1 MRYTVDKNKTESA
14 YMQLYEQMREDI
26 TGGLYPY
33 GTRMPSKRTVAQET
47 GVSVITVEHTYAILS
62 DEGYI
67 EPRERS
73 GFYVIYRDVDFFGST
88 GTSASVAWSL
98 GKKLT
103 GDSFTGDSL
112 TSGHR
117 TGAPAGNYLSED
129 KLTENKLPVNDL
141 READLEIGSDMSGR
155 WQASQN
161 LTRGRS
167 RTDEQMPYGVVAR
180 TMRRVLS
187 FRGEKVLERSP
198 SGGLPGLRSAI
209 AAYLGR
215 ARGIHVL
222 PEQIIIGSGSEYL
235 YSLIV
240 QVLGRDRIFA
250 LEDPSYEKIRRMY
263 EVNGVRCEMLRMGP
277 EGILSSELKR
287 SKASVLHVTPYN
299 SYPSG
304 VTAAASKRREYIN
317 WATSRGGTII
327 EDDFDSEFTV
337 SSKPEDTL
345 FSLEPEK
352 TVIYMNT
359 FTQTIGPSVR
369 IGYMILPLRMTEV
382 FREKVGFYSSTVP
395 TFEQYVLTELIESGE
410 FERHINRVRR
420 NRRRWEHNG
429 REEK

>member
-1 MRYTVDKNKTESA
+1 MRYTVDKNKAESA

-33 GTRMPSKRTVAQET
+33 GSRMPSKRTVAQET

-73 GFYVIYRDVDFFGST
+73 GFYVIYRDADFFGSA
-88 GTSASVAWSL
+88 GASASVASSS
-98 GKKLT
+98 GNKMA
-103 GDSFTGDSL
+103 GD
-112 TSGHR
+112 R
-117 TGAPAGNYLSED
+117 WKAP
-129 KLTENKLPVNDL
+129 
-141 READLEIGSDMSGR
+141 
-155 WQASQN
+155 QN

-167 RTDEQMPYGVVAR
+167 RTDEQMPYGVMAR

-215 ARGIHVL
+215 ARGIRVL

-263 EVNGVRCEMLRMGP
+263 EVNGVHCEMLKMGP

-345 FSLEPEK
+345 FSLEPEQ

-369 IGYMILPLRMTEV
+369 IGYMILPLRITEV
-382 FREKVGFYSSTVP
+382 FREIVGFYSSTVP

>member
-1 MRYTVDKNKTESA
+1 MRYTVDKNKAESA

-33 GTRMPSKRTVAQET
+33 GSRMPSKRTVAQET

-67 EPRERS
+67 EPCERS
-73 GFYVIYRDVDFFGST
+73 GFYVIYRDADFFGSA
-88 GTSASVAWSL
+88 GASASAASSS
-98 GKKLT
+98 GNKMA
-103 GDSFTGDSL
+103 GD
-112 TSGHR
+112 
-117 TGAPAGNYLSED
+117 
-129 KLTENKLPVNDL
+129 
-141 READLEIGSDMSGR
+141 R
-155 WQASQN
+155 WKVPQN

-167 RTDEQMPYGVVAR
+167 RTDEQMPYGVIAR

-215 ARGIHVL
+215 ARGIRVL

-263 EVNGVRCEMLRMGP
+263 EVNGVHCEMLKMGP

-345 FSLEPEK
+345 FSLEPEQ

-369 IGYMILPLRMTEV
+369 IGYMILPLRITEV

>member
-1 MRYTVDKNKTESA
+1 MRYSIDRNKAQSA

-33 GTRMPSKRTVAQET
+33 GTRMPSRRTVAQET

-73 GFYVIYRDVDFFGST
+73 GCYVIYRNSDFLRTS
-88 GTSASVAWSL
+88 GTSKDRSL
-98 GKKLT
+98 MAPEIMSGNPGVKLSET
-103 GDSFTGDSL
+103 GENPGDFHL
-112 TSGHR
+112 ETNNRNRGDIRPDMKVKDNKEIR
-117 TGAPAGNYLSED
+117 TGSVRAGAE
-129 KLTENKLPVNDL
+129 
-141 READLEIGSDMSGR
+141 R
-155 WQASQN
+155 

-167 RTDEQMPYGVVAR
+167 HSDEQMPYGVMAR

-198 SGGLPGLRSAI
+198 SGGIMELRSAI

-215 ARGIHVL
+215 GRGIRVQ

-263 EVNGVRCEMLRMGP
+263 EANGVHCELLKMGP
-277 EGILSSELKR
+277 EGILSSELNR
-287 SKASVLHVTPYN
+287 TDASVLHVTPYN

-317 WATSRGGTII
+317 WAAARGGIII

-345 FSLEPEK
+345 FSLEPER

-369 IGYMILPLRMTEV
+369 IGYMILPIQMTEV
-382 FREKVGFYSSTVP
+382 FRDKVGFYASTVP

-420 NRRRWEHNG
+420 KRRRAEQMSRKEHSDG
-429 REEK
+429 QE

>member
-1 MRYTVDKNKTESA
+1 MLINVSGIRSGSGQSKNADRGVKEPVMGESRGGVMRYSIDRTKAQSA

-26 TGGLYPY
+26 TNGLYPY

-73 GFYVIYRDVDFFGST
+73 GCYVIYRDSDFFKAPDSAVDSGMPPET
-88 GTSASVAWSL
+88 GKVMRGEAL
-98 GKKLT
+98 PDKKLKEQQKEVHE
-103 GDSFTGDSL
+103 GPE
-112 TSGHR
+112 R
-117 TGAPAGNYLSED
+117 
-129 KLTENKLPVNDL
+129 
-141 READLEIGSDMSGR
+141 
-155 WQASQN
+155 

-167 RTDEQMPYGVVAR
+167 HADEQMPYGVVAR

-198 SGGLPGLRSAI
+198 SGGIPELRSAI

-215 ARGIHVL
+215 SRGIRVQ

-263 EVNGVRCEMLRMGP
+263 EANGVHCEMLKMGP
-277 EGILSSELKR
+277 EGIMSSELNR
-287 SKASVLHVTPYN
+287 TDASVLHVTPYN

-317 WATSRGGTII
+317 WAAARGGTII

-345 FSLEPEK
+345 FSLEPER
-352 TVIYMNT
+352 TVIYLNT

-369 IGYMILPLRMTEV
+369 IGYMILPAQMTEG

-420 NRRRWEHNG
+420 NRRRAEQNG
-429 REEK
+429 A

>member
-1 MRYTVDKNKTESA
+1 MRYTVDKNKAESA

-33 GTRMPSKRTVAQET
+33 GSRMPSKRTVAQET

-73 GFYVIYRDVDFFGST
+73 GFYVIYRDADFFGSA
-88 GTSASVAWSL
+88 GASASVASSS
-98 GKKLT
+98 GNKMA
-103 GDSFTGDSL
+103 GD
-112 TSGHR
+112 
-117 TGAPAGNYLSED
+117 
-129 KLTENKLPVNDL
+129 
-141 READLEIGSDMSGR
+141 R
-155 WQASQN
+155 WKTPQN

-167 RTDEQMPYGVVAR
+167 RTDEQMPYGVMAR

-215 ARGIHVL
+215 ARGIRVL

-263 EVNGVRCEMLRMGP
+263 EVNGVHCEMLKMGP
-277 EGILSSELKR
+277 EGILSSELK
-287 SKASVLHVTPYN
+287 H
-299 SYPSG
+299 
-304 VTAAASKRREYIN
+304 
-317 WATSRGGTII
+317 
-327 EDDFDSEFTV
+327 
-337 SSKPEDTL
+337 
-345 FSLEPEK
+345 
-352 TVIYMNT
+352 
-359 FTQTIGPSVR
+359 
-369 IGYMILPLRMTEV
+369 
-382 FREKVGFYSSTVP
+382 
-395 TFEQYVLTELIESGE
+395 
-410 FERHINRVRR
+410 
-420 NRRRWEHNG
+420 
-429 REEK
+429 